1 MISCFFVLTIVD
13 PLTVGPVQTS
23 PMPSLV
29 IRPLWDSRVIFCS
42 EMPYAKFNEVFLGGQ
57 NVRVSFTDSH

>member
-1 MISCFFVLTIVD
+1 MISCFFVSTIVD
-13 PLTVGPVQTS
+13 PSTVGPVQTS

-29 IRPLWDSRVIFCS
+29 IRPYGILKLFFCS
-42 EMPYAKFNEVFLGGQ
+42 EMPYAKFNEVFLVGQ